1 MSHFLNK
8 TMTGRQGSKCYKYAL
23 EKRLLELWQKSR
35 PLIFSFFF
43 EIKDAGDHPTFST
56 DHYFLFVFFERG
68 ELGGDGQAYVLFLS
82 KMKWYSSFWAKC
94 RNIPTWLQWVFLVF
108 LLLGNGNEI
117 CNLILIIKILKT
129 LKFLKVP
136 NWLSGKLAFSNIF
149 MVFLDLNF
157 LNRNKLLFVLLVLEC
172 FFFQKTSQNKNDWSL
187 RY

>member
-1 MSHFLNK
+1 MLFFFWNQRCWWSSYFL
-8 TMTGRQGSKCYKYAL
+8 Y
-23 EKRLLELWQKSR
+23 R
-35 PLIFSFFF
+35 PLFFVCF
-43 EIKDAGDHPTFST
+43 LWERRVGWGWAGLCS
-56 DHYFLFVFFERG
+56 
-68 ELGGDGQAYVLFLS
+68 LFLS

-94 RNIPTWLQWVFLVF
+94 RNIRTWLQWVFLVF

-117 CNLILIIKILKT
+117 CNLILINKILKT